1 MVSFYVG
8 QRNAMNGTAFI
19 IDMKDTKDG
28 GAMTQNKTSRY
39 IAVEKDTPDVPRAWG
54 EGKTDL
60 IARYQC
66 EIALREKL
74 LGKIERGCQEQYAQ
88 THLYVIRKEN

>member
-1 MVSFYVG
+1 VLRRTKSVHLPL
-8 QRNAMNGTAFI
+8 NANNQPRSEI
-19 IDMKDTKDG
+19 IGAGITKG
-28 GAMTQNKTSRY
+28 EEMIKY

-60 IARYQC
+60 VARYQC

-74 LGKIERGCQEQYAQ
+74 LGKIERGCQEGFAQ
-88 THLYVIRKEN
+88 THLYIIKRED

>member
-1 MVSFYVG
+1 M
-8 QRNAMNGTAFI
+8 A
-19 IDMKDTKDG
+19 K
-28 GAMTQNKTSRY
+28 Y
-39 IAVEKDTPDVPRAWG
+39 IAAEKDTPDVPRAWG

>member
-1 MVSFYVG
+1 M
-8 QRNAMNGTAFI
+8 I
-19 IDMKDTKDG
+19 K
-28 GAMTQNKTSRY
+28 Y
-39 IAVEKDTPDVPRAWG
+39 IAVEKETPDIPRAWG

-74 LGKIERGCQEQYAQ
+74 IGKLETGCQEPFAM
-88 THLYVIRKEN
+88 THLYIIKLEPNIEPESENKKHG

>member
-1 MVSFYVG
+1 M
-8 QRNAMNGTAFI
+8 I
-19 IDMKDTKDG
+19 K
-28 GAMTQNKTSRY
+28 Y
-39 IAVEKDTPDVPRAWG
+39 IAYERATPDIPRVWG

-74 LGKIERGCQEQYAQ
+74 IGKLERGCQEPFAQ
-88 THLYVIRKEN
+88 THLYFIEPEPNERRKHVSSNKAQTT

>member
-1 MVSFYVG
+1 MINP
-8 QRNAMNGTAFI
+8 QHMI
-19 IDMKDTKDG
+19 KE
-28 GAMTQNKTSRY
+28 KTIKY

-54 EGKTDL
+54 EGETDL

-74 LGKIERGCQEQYAQ
+74 LGKIKRGCQEGFAQ
-88 THLYVIRKEN
+88 THLYIIKEVNGNTKS